1 MTGRDHD
8 HVTRVMRTVSCDA
21 SAARS
26 RLAAS
31 WQRSFAHHRLDP
43 AAATPQDRDTR
54 RLAEQEEMLGRL
66 LHVASPRLDELFSTI
81 GQSGHGVFMTD
92 ARGLILRARQRA
104 ADEADFIRSGLV
116 AGGDWS
122 EEAQGT
128 NGIGTCL
135 TEKRPLIIHRD
146 QHYLARNIAM
156 SCIDAPVFDHEG
168 TLIAALDVSSP
179 RAESDGFNQLIGAM
193 VSGIASKIEI
203 DLFRDI
209 HSDRQIVLVGD
220 DRAGTALLAVD
231 RDGLVVGAT
240 RSARIGCGLARQ
252 GALRPVPLRDVLG
265 ETSEGLSGAEKA
277 ALTRALARANGNVS
291 AAARA
296 LGIGRA
302 TLYRRMK
309 RLGISG
315 AD

>member
-1 MTGRDHD
+1 MTANDHA
-8 HVTRVMRTVSCDA
+8 HVSRVMQTVTCDA
-21 SAARS
+21 AAARS

-31 WQRSFAHHRLDP
+31 WQRSFARHRLDP
-43 AAATPQDRDTR
+43 AAPAPTERHTA
-54 RLAEQEEMLGRL
+54 RLALQEEMLGRL
-66 LHVASPRLDELFSTI
+66 LHVASPRLDELFQTI
-81 GQSGHGVFMTD
+81 GQSGHGVFLTD
-92 ARGLILRARQRA
+92 ARGLILRARQRDGDA
-104 ADEADFIRSGLV
+104 EGFSQAGLV

-146 QHYLARNIAM
+146 QHYLARNTAM
-156 SCIDAPVFDHEG
+156 SCIDAPVFDHQG
-168 TLIAALDVSSP
+168 ALIAALDVSST
-179 RAESDGFNQLIGAM
+179 RAESDGFNQLIGA
-193 VSGIASKIEI
+193 VVGTIATKIET

-209 HSDRQIVLVGD
+209 YADRQVVLVGD
-220 DRAGTALLAVD
+220 DRSGASLLAVD
-231 RDGLVVGAT
+231 GDGLVVGAT
-240 RSARIGCGLARQ
+240 RSARIHCGLARE

-265 ETSEGLSGAEKA
+265 ETAEGLSGAEKA
-277 ALTRALARANGNVS
+277 ALKRALARSGGNVS

-309 RLGISG
+309 RLGLSG
-315 AD
+315 GD